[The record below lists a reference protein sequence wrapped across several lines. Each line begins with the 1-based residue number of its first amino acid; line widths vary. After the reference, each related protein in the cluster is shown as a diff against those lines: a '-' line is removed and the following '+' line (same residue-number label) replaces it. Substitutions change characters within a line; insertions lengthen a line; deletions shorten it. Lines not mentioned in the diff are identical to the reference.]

1 MDAIQRTVLSMIKTT
16 LWDEPF
22 SREEGVTDEDKLRE
36 ALRYELVG
44 FLSGRL
50 DDFCRD
56 DAAVRNRWSKR
67 AVADY
72 HKSLRVLAAQ
82 ASLRSILEAYDIKPV
97 FLKGMASAWYYPN
110 PLLRHIGDIDF
121 LVPPEQFDEC
131 CRVLDNNGYARGCDN
146 IRHLAFEKHGLEY
159 ECHRYFSLNTSSFDR
174 AEDEMLYDGCRNCVT
189 RDVDGKKYYAL
200 PDAQHGLVLLE
211 HMKHHLYEGMGFRQ
225 YIDWVVYADKVLDDA
240 FWENTFSCMAR
251 KSNLERLAKVMTKT
265 AQLYL
270 GLRKDG
276 MTWCDEVGEKTC
288 ARVIRYIFSC
298 DNFGV
303 ASERKEGAHIIGVIF
318 RKGFIRSLDVR
329 ATNHIPLAKKFVILR
344 PIAWLYQV
352 LRWGIIGPFK
362 LLIKG
367 EGDSVSLK
375 ELNRQK
381 KLFKDLGV

>member
-1 MDAIQRTVLSMIKTT
+1 MDALKRTVLSMIKTT
-16 LWDEPF
+16 LWGEPF
-22 SREEGVTDEDKLRE
+22 SREEGITDEDKLRE

-56 DAAVRNRWSKR
+56 DATVRNRWSKR
-67 AVADY
+67 ALADY

-82 ASLRSILEAYDIKPV
+82 ASLCSILGEYAIKPV

-131 CRVLDNNGYARGCDN
+131 CRVLEKNGYERGHDGT
-146 IRHLAFEKHGLEY
+146 RHLAFEKRGLEY
-159 ECHRYFSLNTSSFDR
+159 ECHRYFSLNASDFDR
-174 AEDEMLYDGCRNCVT
+174 AEDEMLYEGCRNCIT
-189 RDVDGKKYYAL
+189 RDIDGKKYYAL
-200 PDAQHGLVLLE
+200 PDVQYGLVLLE
-211 HMKHHLYEGMGFRQ
+211 HMKHHLYDGMGFRQ
-225 YIDWVVYADKVLDDA
+225 YIDWVVYADRVLDDA
-240 FWENTFSCMAR
+240 AWGNIFSGMAR

-276 MTWCDEVGEKTC
+276 ITWCDDVEEEIC
-288 ARVIRYIFSC
+288 IRLIQYIFSC
-298 DNFGV
+298 GNFGV
-303 ASERKEGAHIIGVIF
+303 PSEGKEEAHIIGNIY
-318 RKGFIRSLDVR
+318 RKGLFRSLDAS
-329 ATNHIPLAKKFVILR
+329 ATTHIPISKKLVFLR

-352 LRWGIIGPFK
+352 LRWGVNGVLR
-362 LLIKG
+362 LLAKG
-367 EGDSVSLK
+367 DGGSVSVK

-381 KLFKDLGV
+381 NLLKDLGV